1 MNEKKMK
8 RPVKTIL
15 GWALVVTV
23 AAGSAAVGVIVGRT
37 MAPAD
42 AAPGAAVPVNEGAP
56 LAFEINRFGQTFGDY
71 GVGLRDDP
79 GANPELIRVIGI
91 DGVEGYAYTTEVFG
105 VPAATLEEAAR
116 MTEDTLEEKQVP
128 VYEQDGRTVI
138 GTYIANA
145 GYGDRSSTG

>member
-1 MNEKKMK
+1 
-8 RPVKTIL
+8 
-15 GWALVVTV
+15 
-23 AAGSAAVGVIVGRT
+23 

-42 AAPGAAVPVNEGAP
+42 AAPVPDAPVNEGAP
-56 LAFEINRFGQTFGDY
+56 LAFEVNRFGQTFGDY

-91 DGVEGYAYTTEVFG
+91 DGVEGYAYTTEAFG